1 MKYNFKTT
9 FVWIL
14 STTVPNGIYCVA
26 TSFQE
31 LQFALS
37 SYPDKKQSGSNGL
50 EHVGMETSYM
60 HIQDKLYKFCFKYY
74 DAKATKPP
82 CEVKESFPKIIKVA
96 ITPGQLKIY
105 T

>member
-1 MKYNFKTT
+1 MLQLLFKNYNLPYPVTLTK
-9 FVWIL
+9 
-14 STTVPNGIYCVA
+14 SNQVA
-26 TSFQE
+26 
-31 LQFALS
+31 
-37 SYPDKKQSGSNGL
+37 SNGL